1 MAYEKVFGLSSQFNE
16 DVIFLKDVKID
27 GNLSFGSVAT
37 FDVPV
42 TFNEDVFFKKSIIVD
57 ENVSVGG
64 ISTFTGLVDV
74 ADTLTV
80 QQRLNVGVF
89 GKVLSALTN
98 AL

>member
-42 TFNEDVFFKKSIIVD
+42 TFNEDVFFKKSITVD

-64 ISTFTGLVDV
+64 ISTFTGLDR
-74 ADTLTV
+74 DWETDPKDKLPSILT
-80 QQRLNVGVF
+80 
-89 GKVLSALTN
+89 S
-98 AL
+98 